1 MLSHIRRISE
11 YEFHLEFQPQV
22 SHRSGLCL
30 GCEALLRAHDSQGRL
45 QQPGGFLR
53 WLGDAGLMRE
63 VDLWVAGA
71 AVRQCRLWRQHGF
84 SLPISINVTGAT
96 LTSPE
101 YCSRLLMLLAQA
113 RGQVGVEIT
122 EEALVGDVEA
132 IRKAIGQIHALG
144 AKVAIDDFGTGF
156 SSMSYLHQF
165 DVDAIK
171 IDRSFVVASGHAKGA
186 LVLDGLLRFCEALQ
200 LNVVAEGVGPRRS
213 CRPWASRASCWCR
226 AGTSAAPCRESS
238 CRSSPATAPPGQ
250 AARRS
255 ESVLVHRCGD
265 AGAQCSIREPALLL
279 LPARAGGLHRPH
291 W

>member
-1 MLSHIRRISE
+1 MAPAR
-11 YEFHLEFQPQV
+11 
-22 SHRSGLCL
+22 
-30 GCEALLRAHDSQGRL
+30 
-45 QQPGGFLR
+45 
-53 WLGDAGLMRE
+53 
-63 VDLWVAGA
+63 
-71 AVRQCRLWRQHGF
+71 F

-200 LNVVAEGVGPRRS
+200 LNVVAEGVETQAQLQALGFEGELLVQG
-213 CRPWASRASCWCR
+213 WYFSRAL
-226 AGTSAAPCRESS
+226 PESS